1 MVNFEADT
9 RYASEGREL
18 LQLLRKKASETEIQP
33 VLDRIEARAAE
44 EYGIEDPNVASTDAY
59 VTCICFIGAKSL
71 SHVLS
76 CIERCKDRLV
86 GLGASHADTIID
98 AVVAFWTNQP
108 GNAVSIVDKLLN
120 YTILSPQA
128 VVSWALSSSSQLRF
142 AGGSDTTVVG
152 AHPLARA
159 WLYEMVAATMH
170 KVSGRV
176 RQIAAARVTAAASAI
191 GVGDDQQQQQQ
202 RQEATVLLD
211 ETLSRERAAMR
222 DLFKSIQDA
231 LAPIASGASTVAD
244 TDVVM
249 DAGVNGDVDGSAH
262 NTLTDEE
269 KKNIPSI
276 VQAWA
281 ERWARLFLRKSVVLE
296 ALVGEPAVAT
306 RISVAEG
313 LREEEIRLEKT
324 REEEREKEEKARE
337 EEEKERRAREEEQQQ
352 QQQQQQIKDGEDGTG
367 ILQNGANGN
376 GSGSGIANVN
386 DEDINEDITEPAKKK
401 QKEAV
406 DADTEMS

>member
-1 MVNFEADT
+1 M
-9 RYASEGREL
+9 
-18 LQLLRKKASETEIQP
+18 
-33 VLDRIEARAAE
+33 DRIEARAAE
-44 EYGIEDPNVASTDAY
+44 EDGIEDPTAASTDAY

-86 GLGASHADTIID
+86 GLGISHADTIID
-98 AVVAFWTNQP
+98 AVVAFWSNQP

-128 VVSWALSSSSQLRF
+128 VVSWALSSSSRLRL
-142 AGGSDTTVVG
+142 AGGSGTAVVG

-159 WLYEMVAATMH
+159 WLYEMVASTMH

-176 RQIAAARVTAAASAI
+176 RQIAAARVAAAASAVGI
-191 GVGDDQQQQQQ
+191 GDDQQQQQQ
-202 RQEATVLLD
+202 QQEATALLD

-222 DLFKSIQDA
+222 DLFKSIQDV
-231 LAPIASGASTVAD
+231 LSPVASGDSVSAD

-249 DAGVNGDVDGSAH
+249 DAGVNGDVEDGAG

-269 KKNIPSI
+269 KKKIPGL

-281 ERWARLFLRKSVVLE
+281 ERWARVFLRKSVVLE
-296 ALVGEPAVAT
+296 ALVGEAAVTT
-306 RISVAEG
+306 RISVAEV
-313 LREEEIRLEKT
+313 LREEEIRLEKV
-324 REEEREKEEKARE
+324 REEERERRQKEEAE
-337 EEEKERRAREEEQQQ
+337 ERERRAREEEQQQ
-352 QQQQQQIKDGEDGTG
+352 QRQQEQEQEQEVQMKDGEDGTG
-367 ILQNGANGN
+367 GLQNGANGGGAADADVN
-376 GSGSGIANVN
+376 GGTAN
-386 DEDINEDITEPAKKK
+386 EEATEPAKKR
-401 QKEAV
+401 QKDA